1 LLISAILQAAVIAM
15 PACTAAEH
23 RQLDFWLGS
32 WTVVDAATG
41 STAGS
46 SRIESAFKGCSI
58 RETFV
63 GPDGFEG
70 GSINLWDRNLMEW
83 VQFGTGS
90 TGARMQFTGHWDGK
104 RVNLITTQVRGGRTP
119 LLIRMRLEPHP
130 DGTVR
135 QWSDM
140 SSDQGETWRIRYD
153 YIYRRT
159 N

>member
-1 LLISAILQAAVIAM
+1 MLLSALLQAAVIAM
-15 PACTAAEH
+15 PDCTAAEH

-41 STAGS
+41 STAGTS
-46 SRIESAFKGCSI
+46 LIEPAFKGCSI
-58 RETFV
+58 RETFIS
-63 GPDGFEG
+63 PDGFEG
-70 GSINLWDRNLMEW
+70 GSFSLWDRNLMEW

-104 RVNLITTQVRGGRTP
+104 RINLITTQVRAGRKP
-119 LLIRMRLEPHP
+119 LLIRMKLEPQP

-140 SSDQGETWRIRYD
+140 SSDHGETWRIRYD
-153 YIYRRT
+153 YAYRRAK
-159 N
+159 